1 MSLDVSC
8 EMFSHDIRNNH
19 KYSCVYA
26 YTNPN
31 NRLRSFRATS
41 KSGHE
46 PCQLRLANVVIGD
59 LFRGAETQLP

>member
-1 MSLDVSC
+1 MYPAQYLATISKTIIST
-8 EMFSHDIRNNH
+8 R
-19 KYSCVYA
+19 YSCGYV

-31 NRLRSFRATS
+31 SRLRSLKGTS

>member
-8 EMFSHDIRNNH
+8 AIFSNYIKNNH
-19 KYSCVYA
+19 KYSCGYV